1 VLRPATLDDAA
12 LAADVMTA
20 SYPPLPQDPVITAF
34 RWAHMQEGWKSARFI
49 AELDGHPIAYLAWLH
64 GPWEQ
69 LPERNCE
76 VEVWMDHD
84 RLDLDQLTDLWS
96 WIGAEAQAAGARTM
110 LAYAGEDEPE
120 MLMALERLGYQ
131 RDRME
136 KVWEL
141 DLNANGERLMNEA
154 AEARAQAGAAG
165 IRLTTL
171 AEWDQPQR
179 LHRLHDL
186 DELTKQDIPHT
197 LPILPESFDDFEQ
210 RTQAPDKPPDR
221 YWIALDGDQPVA
233 MSFLR
238 FPPVRGCVW
247 TGYTCSH
254 PAYRGRG
261 LARAIKL
268 QSLAQA
274 IELGVPFVYTD
285 NDSENAPMLHINER
299 LGYRRRPGFVALLKR
314 VST

>member
-1 VLRPATLDDAA
+1 MEDAR
-12 LAADVMTA
+12 LASDVMTA
-20 SYPPLPQDPVITAF
+20 SYPALPQDPVLTAF
-34 RWAHMQEGWKSARFI
+34 RWAHPREGWKSDRFL
-49 AELDGHPIAYLAWLH
+49 AEVDGDPVAYLAWLH
-64 GPWEQ
+64 GPWEL

-84 RLDLDQLTDLWS
+84 RLDPDLLTDLWR
-96 WIGAEAQAAGARTM
+96 WIGAQAEIEGAQM
-110 LAYAGEDEPE
+110 MVAYAGEDEPE
-120 MLMALERLGYQ
+120 MLMALVRLGYQ

-141 DLNANGERLMNEA
+141 DLNANRERLLNEA
-154 AEARAQAGAAG
+154 AETRALAEAAG

-171 AEWDQPQR
+171 AEWDHPQR
-179 LHRLHDL
+179 LYRLHNL

-197 LPILPESFDDFEQ
+197 FPILPESFEDFEQ
-210 RTQAPDKPPDR
+210 RTTHAPDKPPDR
-221 YWIALDGDQPVA
+221 YWIALDGDKPVA
-233 MSFLR
+233 VSFLR
-238 FPPVRGCVW
+238 FPPVRGSVW

-254 PAYRGRG
+254 PDYRGRG

-274 IELGVPFVYTD
+274 AELGVRVVCTD

-299 LGYRRRPGFVALLKR
+299 LGYRRRPGFVAHRKR
-314 VST
+314 VEP